1 MGEVCELSQ
10 LRRDRACQTTVGE
23 VQVGEV
29 CELSQL
35 RRDRA
40 CQTTAGEAQAPQV
53 SELADPS
60 RNLASDVLIAQIQH
74 TLVCDAVKHPLGY
87 RLVHWLARFAVAHD
101 GLSVCG
107 LGYRSR

>member
-1 MGEVCELSQ
+1 MSEVCELAQ
-10 LRRDRACQTTVGE
+10 F
-23 VQVGEV
+23 
-29 CELSQL
+29 

-40 CQTTAGEAQAPQV
+40 CQTTAGEVQAPQV

-60 RNLASDVLIAQIQH
+60 RNLASEVLIAQIQH
-74 TLVCDAVKHPLGY
+74 TLVCDAVKHLLGY

-107 LGYRSR
+107 LGYRSRQVSAHVARRADVAIPIAPYPSAR